1 MADSLSERR
10 YWAFISHSHAD
21 ARWATWLHGRLESY
35 RVPRQL
41 VGRETLAGTAP
52 RQFRPI
58 FRDRAE
64 LAAHPDLPSEIHR
77 VIDACGYLIVVCS
90 PAAARSDW
98 VNAEIA
104 YFISVHGDGRILCV
118 IVDGTPSAAL
128 GDRQGVDDCFPPA
141 LNHSA
146 PGRSRKARTTARPIA
161 ADLRPGG
168 DGRRLALL
176 KLLAGMLNVGL
187 DDLVHRDARRRQ
199 QQLAGLA
206 AASFAG
212 MVAMGGL
219 TVAALRARNEAEQQ
233 RAQAEG
239 LIEFMLG
246 DLRKTLEP
254 AGKLDA
260 LSAVGQRAMAYYAAQ
275 PTGRLDADSLGRR
288 SRVLHLIGDVEDKR
302 GDLDA
307 ALTDFRAAARSTGA
321 LLARKQDDPQRIFDH
336 AQSVYWVGYIAWRH
350 GKADEAR
357 RQFLDYKTLAD
368 RLVAIDPKNDA
379 WQAEVGYANANLG
392 TVLLG
397 DGRANEAV
405 AAFGESLAIKQQLV
419 ARKPGDRDLL
429 ADLGQGF
436 AGRADAEL
444 MSGDLRSALADRT
457 AERRIYLDLL
467 SSRPGEPDT
476 TESLIVNRHAVAKI
490 LLQQDRT
497 AEAITELELATRSAL
512 DLIKTNPGN
521 TQFRQRLPL
530 LYLLLGQAQIQSGR
544 LAAASES
551 AHEALDTAESLS
563 RADPTVSNWSGV
575 LLGGA
580 RVLDINVR
588 ARRATSRSDLI
599 DVLSNSDGEFR
610 RLAQISLKHARDLSL
625 ARTTAEAAILAGDHA
640 WLAGDIRGA
649 RQTWG
654 AGVDV
659 LLRAGVEE
667 PAHKSDRARL
677 VLTQLRTRP
686 RTGPTWASG
695 PQSEGKASAFSTIH

>member
-1 MADSLSERR
+1 MAEPLSEQR
-10 YWAFISHSHAD
+10 YWAFISHSHVD
-21 ARWATWLHGRLESY
+21 ARWATWLHRRLESY
-35 RVPRQL
+35 PVPRPL
-41 VGRETLAGTAP
+41 VGRDTFAGPAP
-52 RQFRPI
+52 RRFRPI

-104 YFISVHGDGRILCV
+104 YFISAHGEGRILCV
-118 IVDGTPSAAL
+118 IVGGKPSSGL
-128 GDRQGVDDCFPPA
+128 GGGPGAEDCFPPA
-141 LNHSA
+141 LSGRS
-146 PGRSRKARTTARPIA
+146 PGRPKKAGPRARPIA

-168 DGRRLALL
+168 DGRRLAML

-199 QQLAGLA
+199 RQLAAIA

-219 TVAALRARNEAEQQ
+219 TVAALRARTEAERQ

-246 DLRKTLEP
+246 DLRKALEP

-260 LSAVGQRAMAYYAAQ
+260 LDAVGQRAMAYYAAQ

-307 ALTDFRAAARSTGA
+307 ALTDFQAAARSTGA

-357 RQFLDYKTLAD
+357 RRFLDYKTLAD

-379 WQAEVGYANANLG
+379 WQAEVGYANSNLG
-392 TVLLG
+392 TVLLE

-405 AAFGESLAIKQQLV
+405 TAFGRSLAIKQQLV
-419 ARKPGDRDLL
+419 ARKPADRNLL
-429 ADLGQGF
+429 ADLGQSY
-436 AGRADAEL
+436 AWRADAEL
-444 MSGDLRSALADRT
+444 MSGDFKSALADRT
-457 AERRIYLDLL
+457 AERRIYQGLL
-467 SSRPGEPDT
+467 LTRPGEPDT
-476 TESLIVNRHAVAKI
+476 TESLVINRHAVAKI
-490 LLQQDRT
+490 LLQQDRL
-497 AEAITELELATRSAL
+497 AEAIAELQQATRSAI

-521 TQFRQRLPL
+521 TQYRQRLPM
-530 LYLLLGQAQIQSGR
+530 LYLLLGQAQVQSGR
-544 LAAASES
+544 LAAAAVS
-551 AHEALDTAESLS
+551 ARDALDAAESLTQM
-563 RADPTVSNWSGV
+563 DPAVSDWSGV

-588 ARRATSRSDLI
+588 ARRAANRADLI
-599 DVLSNSDGEFR
+599 EILSGSNDEFQ
-610 RLAQISLKHARDLSL
+610 RLAKLSLAHSRDLSL
-625 ARTTAEAAILAGDHA
+625 ARTTAEAAILAGDYA
-640 WLAGDIRGA
+640 WLAGDARGA
-649 RQTWG
+649 RQTWSH
-654 AGVDV
+654 GVDI
-659 LLRAGVEE
+659 LLRAGVEQ
-667 PAHKSDRARL
+667 PAHKFDRARL
-677 VLTQLRTRP
+677 VLSQLQARP
-686 RTGPTWASG
+686 RVGPTWMSSL
-695 PQSEGKASAFSTIH
+695 PSEGKASVSSTIH